1 MVSDDV
7 DGLDTSAYK
16 FEPSVPSS
24 VRVGERDG
32 SRFASENMKWRSL
45 HHSPHGKAAH
55 SVLVHVQDR

>member
-16 FEPSVPSS
+16 FEPSS

-32 SRFASENMKWRSL
+32 SMFASENMKWRSL

-55 SVLVHVQDR
+55 NVFERVQDR